1 MKLIG
6 IGDVHTRDI
15 WKDIIE
21 KHDTAEHIVFFGDYV
36 DPYYEIDEYP
46 SGIQVIQTL
55 NDIIQFKKENM
66 DKVTLLIGNHDAH
79 YIWLGEIQ
87 KCSRFNNFIANK
99 LNMIYNHDIELF
111 QIAYQIDNHLFTHA
125 GVSTKWVYE
134 HDEYLIQN
142 GLNDV
147 MNIGEVLNRIN
158 ETPEGRSRLNQVGYF
173 RGGNSGV
180 GGPLWADLEDTD
192 ESYLPD
198 MHQYVGHSKVRYIDK
213 QERVGHTGSITYCDT
228 LHKRDFSMTYDV
240 LNINI

>member
-1 MKLIG
+1 MKLIAV
-6 IGDVHTRDI
+6 GDIHTRDI

-36 DPYYEIDEYP
+36 DPYYEIDEIP

-142 GLNDV
+142 GLNDS
-147 MNIGEVLNRIN
+147 NIGEVLNRIN
-158 ETPEGRSRLNQVGYF
+158 ETSEGRSRLNQVGYF
-173 RGGNSGV
+173 RGGDSGV
-180 GGPLWADLEDTD
+180 GGPLWADLKDTD
-192 ESYLPD
+192 ESYLPN
-198 MHQYVGHSKVRYIDK
+198 MHQYCGHSKVKFINKIGDNI
-213 QERVGHTGSITYCDT
+213 QSITYCDT
-228 LHKRDFSMTYDV
+228 LHKKDFSMKYDV